1 MIIFGFKAKSIQQWV
16 IHMQLQLEGKRAL
29 VTGASS
35 GLGPVIARALD
46 NAGVSIVIHC
56 NSNLEAANALAEE
69 LTQPALV
76 AGADLS
82 DPAEVRA
89 LFNAAV
95 AAGPIDILVNCAAA
109 ESQDVSD
116 LNDLPLE
123 RWQHTQQVN
132 VEAPLLLTQ
141 LFAGQGQAGAIV
153 NISSIEG
160 SRTAPMHGHYATS
173 KAALEMLT
181 RSAALELGPAGIRV
195 NAVAPGLI
203 WRPGIEEGWPEGVA
217 AWNTAAPLGKLVGPN
232 DIAAAVLFLASDA
245 AASITGTTM
254 TVDCGLSIRPGW

>member
-1 MIIFGFKAKSIQQWV
+1 
-16 IHMQLQLEGKRAL
+16 MQLKLEGKRAL

-35 GLGPVIARALD
+35 GLGPVIARVLD
-46 NAGVSIVIHC
+46 GAGVGLIIHC
-56 NSNLEAANALAEE
+56 NSNEEAANALADE
-69 LTQPALV
+69 LTQPSLV
-76 AGADLS
+76 VRADLS
-82 DPAEVRA
+82 DPDQVRD
-89 LFNAAV
+89 LFAAAV
-95 AAGPIDILVNCAAA
+95 AASPVDILVNCAAA

-116 LNDLPLE
+116 LTDLSLD
-123 RWQHTQQVN
+123 RWQRTQQVN

-141 LFAGQGQAGAIV
+141 LFAAQGRPGAIV

-195 NAVAPGLI
+195 NAVAPGPI
-203 WRPGIEEGWPEGVA
+203 WRPGIEEGWPEGVE
-217 AWNTAAPLGKLVGPN
+217 AWRSAAPLGKLVGPD
-232 DIAAAVLFLASDA
+232 DIANAVVFLASDA